1 MRLRVALNSIS
12 NDELKAWLHIANQS
26 KHVLFL
32 NSNTANN
39 SIYPQGI
46 DYDWLLAFEA
56 KELLMSNEN
65 SFNSLKSF
73 FESKKDW
80 LFGHFN
86 YDLKNQVEAL
96 TSTQNDSIGFPELH
110 FFQAKFVL
118 YAKKNKCFAEIFEED
133 KACLFRL
140 VEDVKKIKTSSYD
153 LISSKINFFSSIS
166 KDEYIERFTSLQK
179 HIQRGDIYEVNFC
192 KSLIAS
198 AQIDSLNSFLQLVNL
213 SPSPFSAYYKLFDKY
228 AMCAS
233 PERYIQHKNKQLLSQ
248 PIKGTNARGL
258 TEVQDKAQREKLL
271 NSKKERSENVM
282 IVDLVRNDLSRVA
295 AKGSVRV
302 SELFGVYPFATVN
315 QMISSVE
322 AELKEGVHP
331 IDAIQASFPMGS
343 MTGAPKISA
352 MQLIEKHENFKRGL
366 YSGSLGY
373 IDPQGNFDFNVVIRT
388 LLYNENTQQLMYPVG
403 GAITALADANEE
415 WDETELKARILYS
428 LFH

>member
-12 NDELKAWLHIANQS
+12 NDELKAWLYIANQS

-39 SIYPQGI
+39 STYPQGI

-56 KELLMSNEN
+56 KELLLSNEN

-140 VEDVKKIKTSSYD
+140 VEDVKNIKTSSYD

-192 KSLIAS
+192 KSLIAN

>member
-140 VEDVKKIKTSSYD
+140 VEDVKNIKTSSYD

-271 NSKKERSENVM
+271 YSKKERSENVM

>member
-1 MRLRVALNSIS
+1 MRLRIALNSIS

-39 SIYPQGI
+39 SKYPKGI
-46 DYDWLLAFEA
+46 HYDWLLAFQA

-80 LFGHFN
+80 LFGHLN
-86 YDLKNQVEAL
+86 YDLKNQVEVL
-96 TSTQNDSIGFPELH
+96 TSSHSDPIGFPELH
-110 FFQAKFVL
+110 FFQPKFVL
-118 YAKKNKCFAEIFEED
+118 YSIKNTCFAEIFEED
-133 KACLFRL
+133 K
-140 VEDVKKIKTSSYD
+140 EDWRSLLSIISNFKTDNYNDS
-153 LISSKINFFSSIS
+153 SSKINFNSSIS
-166 KDEYIERFTSLQK
+166 KAEYIEQFTSLQK
-179 HIQRGDIYEVNFC
+179 HIQRGDIYEINFC
-192 KSLIAS
+192 KSLIAN
-198 AQIDSLNSFLQLVNL
+198 AQIVPLESYLRLANA
-213 SPSPFSAYYKLFDKY
+213 SPSPFSAYYKLSDKF

-233 PERYIQHKNKQLLSQ
+233 PERYIQHKNKQLLTQ

-258 TEVQDKAQREKLL
+258 TKAQDKAQREKLY

-366 YSGSLGY
+366 YSGSIGY
-373 IDPQGNFDFNVVIRT
+373 IDPHGNFDLNVVIRT
-388 LLYNENTQQLMYPVG
+388 LFYNESTQALVYPVG

>member
-1 MRLRVALNSIS
+1 MRLRITLNTIS

-39 SIYPQGI
+39 STYPKGIY
-46 DYDWLLAFEA
+46 YDWLLAFEA
-56 KELLMSNEN
+56 KTLLLNSEN
-65 SFNSLKSF
+65 SFESLKTH
-73 FESKKDW
+73 FEKKKDW

-96 TSTQNDSIGFPELH
+96 TSSHPDPINFPEMH
-110 FFQAKFVL
+110 FFQPKFVL
-118 YAKKNKCFAEIFEED
+118 YSIQNTCFAEVFEED
-133 KACLFRL
+133 I
-140 VEDVKKIKTSSYD
+140 EDWTSVFSSVSNY
-153 LISSKINFFSSIS
+153 IPNNYKETPSKINFNSSTS
-166 KDEYIERFTSLQK
+166 KAEYIEQFTSLQK
-179 HIQRGDIYEVNFC
+179 HIQRGDIYEINFC
-192 KSLIAS
+192 KSLITNV
-198 AQIDSLNSFLQLVNL
+198 QIAPLDSYLRLAGA
-213 SPSPFSAYYKLFDKY
+213 SPSPFSAYYKLLDKY

-258 TEVQDKAQREKLL
+258 TEIQDKAQREKLY

-302 SELFGVYPFATVN
+302 SELFGVYSFATVN

-331 IDAIQASFPMGS
+331 IDAIKVSFPMGS

-373 IDPQGNFDFNVVIRT
+373 IDPRGNYDFNVVIRT
-388 LLYNENTQQLMYPVG
+388 LFYNENTQALIYPVG

-415 WDETELKARILYS
+415 WEETELKARILYS
-428 LFH
+428 LFN

>member
-140 VEDVKKIKTSSYD
+140 VEDVKNIKTSSYD

-403 GAITALADANEE
+403 GAITALAVANEE

>member
-140 VEDVKKIKTSSYD
+140 VEDVKNIKTSSYD

-388 LLYNENTQQLMYPVG
+388 LLYNENTLQLMYPVG

>member
-1 MRLRVALNSIS
+1 MRLRIALNTIS
-12 NDELKAWLHIANQS
+12 NDELKAWLHIAHQRE
-26 KHVLFL
+26 HVLFL
-32 NSNTANN
+32 NSNTTNN
-39 SIYPQGI
+39 ASYPKGI
-46 DYDWLLAFEA
+46 HYDWLLAFEA
-56 KELLMSNEN
+56 KTLLQNSEN
-65 SFNSLKSF
+65 NFESLKTHF
-73 FESKKDW
+73 NKKKDW

-96 TSTQNDSIGFPELH
+96 TSSHSDPIGFPEMH
-110 FFQAKFVL
+110 FFQPKFVL
-118 YAKKNKCFAEIFEED
+118 YSIKSACFAEIFEED
-133 KACLFRL
+133 KDEWL
-140 VEDVKKIKTSSYD
+140 D
-153 LISSKINFFSSIS
+153 LALRTNDYKPNDYSKESSKINFSSSIT
-166 KDEYIERFTSLQK
+166 KGEYIEQFTSLQK

-192 KSLIAS
+192 KSLIANT
-198 AQIDSLNSFLQLVNL
+198 QIAPMESYLRLADA
-213 SPSPFSAYYKLFDKY
+213 SPSPFSAYYKLLDCH

-233 PERYIQHKNKQLLSQ
+233 PERYIQHKDKQLLTQ

-258 TEVQDKAQREKLL
+258 TEAQDKAQREKLN

-331 IDAIQASFPMGS
+331 IDAIKASFPMGS

-373 IDPQGNFDFNVVIRT
+373 IDPNGNFDFNVVIRT
-388 LLYNENTQQLMYPVG
+388 LFYNESTQALIYPVG
-403 GAITALADANEE
+403 GAITALADAHEE
-415 WDETELKARILYS
+415 WDETELKARILYT